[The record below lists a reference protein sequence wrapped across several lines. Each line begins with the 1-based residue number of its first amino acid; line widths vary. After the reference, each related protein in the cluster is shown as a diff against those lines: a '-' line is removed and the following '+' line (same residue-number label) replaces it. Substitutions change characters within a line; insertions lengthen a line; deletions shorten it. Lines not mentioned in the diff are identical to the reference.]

1 MSKTEWDLI
10 KGKIS
15 VLSTCCCSE
24 KKKIIIQ
31 TFYNFY
37 QTFSRSGIF
46 LCKFQG
52 FSKNSKNSR
61 LCMNPLNWYPKKR
74 FTFRHILDP
83 PGQPIISKLVPDMLS
98 ISVHWNK
105 SRNNGG
111 SDILDHRIRLLDA
124 ENKKEQVYQ
133 GIRNNYFS
141 LRNLRQNRTYVI
153 VLQSRNVIGYG
164 KEKNVTVSTLE
175 GGKLKYFLL
184 VLLQFYV
191 ISFIPF
197 FNRSIVD
204 YIKHSINAQSIHQ
217 TIRLSLLISQGT
229 YMIFLLSFSLSS
241 LETI

>member
-1 MSKTEWDLI
+1 MSKTERELT

-15 VLSTCCCSE
+15 LLSTCCCFE
-24 KKKIIIQ
+24 KKII
-31 TFYNFY
+31 
-37 QTFSRSGIF
+37 QTFSRSRIL

-61 LCMNPLNWYPKKR
+61 LSMNPLNWYPKKR

-83 PGQPIISKLVPDMLS
+83 PGQPIISKLFRDMLS

-105 SRNNGG
+105 SRDNGG

-141 LRNLRQNRTYVI
+141 VRNLTQNRTYVI

-184 VLLQFYV
+184 VLLQ
-191 ISFIPF
+191 FIPF

-229 YMIFLLSFSLSS
+229 YMIFLLSFSSIILCFRSLSLS
-241 LETI
+241 LSL

>member
-10 KGKIS
+10 KGPIS
-15 VLSTCCCSE
+15 VLSTCCCFE

-31 TFYNFY
+31 TFYNSY
-37 QTFSRSGIF
+37 QAFSRSGIL

-74 FTFRHILDP
+74 FTFHHILDP

-105 SRNNGG
+105 SRDNGG

-124 ENKKEQVYQ
+124 ENKVQQVHQ
-133 GIRNNYFS
+133 GKRNNYFS